1 MIRFRNVQSVIFFT
15 ALVHGSETTFKVLS
29 KRLAHHHY
37 EAHLYAYS
45 YGDYRFVCLPT
56 SLRYT
61 KNEYLSMQEV
71 ARRLLILNRMLSC
84 LEDVEYEDD

>member
-45 YGDYRFVCLPT
+45 
-56 SLRYT
+56 
-61 KNEYLSMQEV
+61 
-71 ARRLLILNRMLSC
+71 
-84 LEDVEYEDD
+84 